1 MSENRKSGGKLSKV
15 YDFLIYAFLYL
26 PIGVVILFSFNT
38 SQRNIVFEG
47 FTFKWYGLLFQN
59 ESLLEAYGNTLIVG
73 ISSTLIATVVGTLA
87 SYGMSKYKFKGKGIL
102 DTLLYIPVVIPEIVL
117 GISLLAIFN
126 IAQVPMGIISL
137 IIAHATFCIPFV
149 VFTVNARFAGF
160 DKSLEEAAMD
170 LGAGRMKTFLTV
182 TLPVII
188 PGVISGALLSF
199 TLSIDDIII
208 SFFTTGP
215 GSNTFPLKVMELTK
229 TGITPDV
236 YALSTIVLTITIL
249 AVAVSQKDKKEEK
262 TSSQSRFKWK
272 YLLGKKSQLKTI
284 KNNSR
289 IQTRRKSIL
298 ERADF
303 NGIIR

>member
-1 MSENRKSGGKLSKV
+1 MRENRKSGGKLSKV
-15 YDFLIYAFLYL
+15 YDLLIYAFLYL

-126 IAQVPMGIISL
+126 MAQVPMGIISL

-249 AVAVSQKDKKEEK
+249 AVVVSQKDKKEEK
-262 TSSQSRFKWK
+262 TSSQSRLERKH
-272 YLLGKKSQLKTI
+272 LLGKKRLIHTI

-289 IQTRRKSIL
+289 MHIRRKSIL
-298 ERADF
+298 DRADF